1 MLNIFICGIWK
12 ECSKINHD
20 RKKTLAEC
28 SSYQLPGAAIKAL
41 KVAFFVHMQKEGNFS
56 YQRKTKFNMSHLRT
70 FLYILIFIE
79 GEQWT
84 EQTVHMCVYVWNKAE
99 SHVVVRAGMC
109 VSSPLTAVTR
119 LPLARK
125 YTLVLFTTSFQ
136 GNEIL
141 FVDVEVNQIKWFS
154 YIHHVIQSIVNGR
167 YVLQSMCALE
177 EKPPKNTHIY

>member
-1 MLNIFICGIWK
+1 MENIFICGIWR
-12 ECSKINHD
+12 ECSEINHN
-20 RKKTLAEC
+20 RKKALVVT
-28 SSYQLPGAAIKAL
+28 SYRAAAIKAL
-41 KVAFFVHMQKEGNFS
+41 RVASSVHMQKEENFS

-70 FLYILIFIE
+70 FLYILIFIG

-84 EQTVHMCVYVWNKAE
+84 EQDCK
-99 SHVVVRAGMC
+99 HVCIRVDERAGMC

-119 LPLARK
+119 PPLARK

-141 FVDVEVNQIKWFS
+141 FVDVEVNQIKWFL

-167 YVLQSMCALE
+167 YVLQSMCAME
-177 EKPPKNTHIY
+177 EKSPENTHIY